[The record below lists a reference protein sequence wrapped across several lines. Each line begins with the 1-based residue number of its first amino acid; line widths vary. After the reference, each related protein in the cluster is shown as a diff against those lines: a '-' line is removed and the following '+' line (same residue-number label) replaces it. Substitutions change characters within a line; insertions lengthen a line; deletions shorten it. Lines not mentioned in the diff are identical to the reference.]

1 MATATMTFNEAQ
13 RDVLGVV
20 SCLHKEEDVKALKK
34 VLMEFLN
41 NRLQDELDD
50 LWYKGI
56 VTQEKMDSWKTSHFR
71 TAYK

>member
-1 MATATMTFNEAQ
+1 
-13 RDVLGVV
+13 
-20 SCLHKEEDVKALKK
+20 
-34 VLMEFLN
+34 MEFLN

-50 LWYKGI
+50 LWDKGI